1 MDDHG
6 ATLRAIAESW
16 SAGRATD
23 SVRAALLL
31 DPARLA
37 SPDTAAKLGG
47 ICSTVGEL
55 SAARLFYERAWQLA
69 PERIDILKFYSGS
82 LMAAGEFEKAD
93 ALLERVVLEQ
103 PSDAEAWFSRAH
115 AGRQSRERD
124 LVGPIARLLADPQTP
139 AASQVFLHYALGKC
153 FDDLGDFDSAHA
165 SYCSGAALRRARL
178 SYDADYDKQVLA
190 DIAAQLGSQT
200 NENHG
205 DEGFQ
210 PIFVVGLP
218 RSGTTLLERIIGS
231 HSFTTSIGE
240 SNLFSQGLMRVLA
253 KNHPGRTLTRRQ
265 AVAASRTIQSDDL
278 GRFYREN
285 MPPRAAGAARVID
298 KMPLNFL
305 YIALIRR
312 ALPGSRILVL
322 RRAPM
327 ANCWSMFSTLFR
339 KAYPWSYD
347 FSELAGYYA
356 AFIGLTDQL
365 LQAFPET
372 VRRVD
377 YERLVVQPEVEVR
390 AILEFLDLPWE
401 SGCMAF
407 HESTTPT
414 ATASLEQVRKP
425 VYQTSIDRWRNYPG
439 GLQELAEALKH
450 EGVCDV

>member
-1 MDDHG
+1 MDDEG
-6 ATLRAIAESW
+6 DTLRAIAESW
-16 SAGRATD
+16 SAGRVMDA
-23 SVRAALLL
+23 VRAALLL
-31 DPARLA
+31 EPTNLSSA
-37 SPDTAAKLGG
+37 DTAATLGG
-47 ICSTVGEL
+47 ICSTTGEL
-55 SAARLFYERAWQLA
+55 SAARLFYEQACKIA
-69 PERIDILKFYSGS
+69 PERTDILKLYSGS
-82 LMAAGEFEKAD
+82 LMAAGEFAKAD

-103 PSDAEAWFSRAH
+103 PADAEAWFSRAH
-115 AGRQSRERD
+115 AGRQSRDRD
-124 LVGPIARLLADPQTP
+124 LVGPIARLLADPRTT
-139 AASQVFLHYALGKC
+139 ADSQVFLHYALGKC
-153 FDDLGDFDSAHA
+153 FDDLGDFDSAYA

-178 SYDADYDKQVLA
+178 SYDADYDKKVLA
-190 DIAAQLGSQT
+190 DIAEQPGEQT
-200 NENHG
+200 DDNAG
-205 DEGFQ
+205 DFGFR

-231 HSFTTSIGE
+231 HSATTSIGE

-253 KNHPGRTLTRRQ
+253 ANHPGRSLTRRQ
-265 AVAASRTIQSDDL
+265 AVAASQTIRADDL

-285 MPPRAAGAARVID
+285 MPPRVAGAARVID

-347 FSELAGYYA
+347 FRELGGYYA
-356 AFIGLTDQL
+356 AFTGLTDRF

-372 VRRVD
+372 VRQVD
-377 YERLVVQPEVEVR
+377 YERLAVQPEEEVR
-390 AILEFLDLPWE
+390 SVLAFLELPWE
-401 SGCMAF
+401 PGCMAF
-407 HESTTPT
+407 HESAAPT

-439 GLQELAEALKH
+439 GLQELAEALRH
-450 EGVCDV
+450 EGITDV